1 MLPEHAGVDILR
13 AKNCPRVNIDVY
25 INFRI
30 DTDQQ
35 VFTTF
40 YRIRDQVQDWAQR
53 HGIHYTEKFHKG
65 NYRVGL
71 DRPEDFT
78 VFFLTWNGPPYEIL
92 GDRLY

>member
-1 MLPEHAGVDILR
+1 MLHGLAGADILKAR
-13 AKNCPRVNIDVY
+13 NCHHANTDVY

-40 YRIRDQVQDWAQR
+40 YRIRDQVKDWALR
-53 HGIHYTEKFHKG
+53 HDIHYTEKFHKG

-71 DRPEDFT
+71 DRAEDFT
-78 VFFLTWNGPPYEIL
+78 VFFLTWNGPPYEVL
-92 GDRLY
+92 GDRLI